1 MTPSGADWSLAL
13 PDRNWPVLPNTAL
26 GAPGGYEDWLS
37 DVLLAVRWA
46 LERPDVLP
54 DRLSFFGTSQGGGG
68 SLLLASLL
76 GAGAGALASA
86 PTCPSSRT
94 FPTLA

>member
-1 MTPSGADWSLAL
+1 M
-13 PDRNWPVLPNTAL
+13 LPNTAL

-76 GAGAGALASA
+76 GRSGCAASA

-94 FPTLA
+94 FPTPA